1 MEEEERMMMSSLLP
15 LLRECVP
22 DAASEIESEIDN
34 YIFKGGMV
42 KFAKCFNFNAPLKD
56 LN

>member
-34 YIFKGGMV
+34 YISKGGMV
-42 KFAKCFNFNAPLKD
+42 KMCKVLQFHCSS
-56 LN
+56 

>member
-1 MEEEERMMMSSLLP
+1 MEEEDHMMMSSFLP

-42 KFAKCFNFNAPLKD
+42 
-56 LN
+56 